1 MSALDRLDSAV
12 PASSAAQDNRERRGQ
27 PPTAPTRG
35 ERKREQLT
43 FWLYRGGERLIGAVP
58 RRISMPA
65 AAAVGNV
72 AYDLA
77 GSKQRLIAEN
87 LARPMRLPRM
97 TRASAT
103 PLAARSATTPST
115 SST

>member
-1 MSALDRLDSAV
+1 MSALDRLDAAV
-12 PASSAAQDNRERRGQ
+12 PAAAARERGEPRGQ

-87 LARPMRLPRM
+87 LARPMRLP
-97 TRASAT
+97 AG
-103 PLAARSATTPST
+103 
-115 SST
+115 